1 MKGGQ
6 LCDTFTGFGV
16 ADPTMLERLERD
28 VRKTRSDC
36 NLGSVSR
43 LFLSDVLL
51 FEVEG
56 RWCDERFWNR
66 RASVSRP
73 CFHRTSSMRWGEAP
87 WVCGYPQIKKTVF
100 LRFLEHL
107 SAIRCYPNPVFW
119 WRQKDGKIIWGGA
132 NPKASRCL
140 DPDTKLKNTRGIII
154 LQARSFL
161 NGEAY
166 FFLLRGAAFLSAPPA
181 TFLEPRPFFAC
192 RP

>member
-6 LCDTFTGFGV
+6 SCDTFTGFGV

-73 CFHRTSSMRWGEAP
+73 CFHRTSSVRWGESPLGLRLSAN
-87 WVCGYPQIKKTVF
+87 KENRASSF
-100 LRFLEHL
+100 LRFLKHL
-107 SAIRCYPNPVFW
+107 SVIRCYPSPVFQ
-119 WRQKDGKIIWGGA
+119 WRRKDGKIIWKGG
-132 NPKASRCL
+132 NPKAPGVL
-140 DPDTKLKNTRGIII
+140 IPTPN
-154 LQARSFL
+154 
-161 NGEAY
+161 
-166 FFLLRGAAFLSAPPA
+166 
-181 TFLEPRPFFAC
+181 
-192 RP
+192 